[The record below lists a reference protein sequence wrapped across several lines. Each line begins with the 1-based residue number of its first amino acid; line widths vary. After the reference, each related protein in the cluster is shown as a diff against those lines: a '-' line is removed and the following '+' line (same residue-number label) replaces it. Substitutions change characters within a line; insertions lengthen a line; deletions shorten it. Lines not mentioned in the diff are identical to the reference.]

1 MLIISKPENHSY
13 MKQLV
18 KTTILIVALVISNTA
33 WGQSVIGKW
42 KTIDDETG
50 KAKSV
55 VNIYEEDGRIY
66 GQIIEIFNGSPDKIC
81 KNCTGDKTGQ
91 KIVGM
96 VIISDLEKDG
106 KYWEGDDGIFDPEKD
121 TYYDVKIWR
130 EGDELNVRGY
140 IGFLF
145 RTQTWVK
152 A

>member
-1 MLIISKPENHSY
+1 

-18 KTTILIVALVISNTA
+18 RLTALIVALVFSNVA
-33 WGQSVIGKW
+33 FGQSVIGQW
-42 KTIDDETG
+42 KSIDDETG
-50 KAKSV
+50 EAKSI
-55 VNIYEEDGRIY
+55 VNIYEEDGKLY
-66 GQIIEIFNGSPDKIC
+66 GQVIKTFSGSPDKVC
-81 KNCTGDKTGQ
+81 DCTGDKAGQ

-96 VIISDLEKDG
+96 IIISGLENDDDT
-106 KYWEGDDGIFDPEKD
+106 WEGDDGIFDPEKD

-130 EGDELNVRGY
+130 EGNELRVRGY

>member
-1 MLIISKPENHSY
+1 

-18 KTTILIVALVISNTA
+18 KTTALLLTLFLSSA
-33 WGQSVIGKW
+33 ASGQSVIGQW
-42 KTIDDETG
+42 KSIDDETG
-50 KAKSV
+50 KPKSI
-55 VNIYEEDGRIY
+55 VNIYEEDGKLY

-81 KNCTGDKTGQ
+81 IKCTGKKAGQ

-96 VIISDLEKDG
+96 IIIDGLEKDDN
-106 KYWEGDDGIFDPEKD
+106 YWEGDNGIFDPEKD

-130 EGDELNVRGY
+130 EGDELRVRGY

-145 RTQTWVK
+145 RTQTWIK